1 MPSGAQS
8 VYHIPE
14 CKGTREEMTKAQLT
28 KVLTAFGLVVEG
40 PESKDELTEALDY
53 VLAAK
58 EAK

>member
-1 MPSGAQS
+1 
-8 VYHIPE
+8 
-14 CKGTREEMTKAQLT
+14 MTKAELT

-58 EAK
+58 EVK